1 MKQEIF
7 SGDLFSRS
15 QEINALIS
23 KYFRN
28 LKLYKMRL
36 VSMQLSIFD
45 DHPNSDQLE
54 LFEKAMQADMD
65 MEKEF
70 RFRHPKDSG
79 EEFFRHYVGSSLNGN
94 AFLMVGQF
102 KKGWDFAFVRIM
114 LHSVIYHEPYI
125 VVEKCSQS
133 LRNPDTL
140 ARMVE
145 RAFNWVLKGQGLQ
158 MKLEPWEPT
167 EKVTWLLDYEMS
179 YLEEMEKANPADLIM
194 IGYEEALKMRRILM
208 AMKEESK
215 KPKIIKKSDDI
226 WTYILT
232 ENKEGIIRFLH
243 QAVKGQ
249 KTAKGIARPF
259 RFLFDHQ
266 FTEHIPFKAVM
277 KEFPELKGLI
287 KERSYND
294 WTNPNSTSYDND
306 PQYKKIKD
314 TFNLFQLQI

>member
-1 MKQEIF
+1 
-7 SGDLFSRS
+7 
-15 QEINALIS
+15 
-23 KYFRN
+23 
-28 LKLYKMRL
+28 MRL
-36 VSMQLSIFD
+36 VTTQLSIFGD
-45 DHPNSDQLE
+45 LPNSDQLE
-54 LFEKAMQADMD
+54 VFEKAMQADMA

-70 RFRHPKDSG
+70 KFRHPKDSG
-79 EEFFRHYVGSSLNGN
+79 EEYFRHYVGSSLNGN

-114 LHSVIYHEPYI
+114 LHSVIYHEPYL

-208 AMKEESK
+208 TMKEESK

>member
-1 MKQEIF
+1 MKKKIF

-28 LKLYKMRL
+28 LKLYRMRL
-36 VSMQLSIFD
+36 VSTQLSIFD

-114 LHSVIYHEPYI
+114 LHSVIYHEPYL

-145 RAFNWVLKGQGLQ
+145 SAFNWVLKGQGLQ

-243 QAVKGQ
+243 QVVKGQ

-314 TFNLFQLQI
+314 SFNLFQL

>member
-1 MKQEIF
+1 MKKKIF
-7 SGDLFSRS
+7 SGDLLSRE
-15 QEINALIS
+15 QEISALIS
-23 KYFRN
+23 QCFRN

-36 VSMQLSIFD
+36 VSTQLSIFD

-114 LHSVIYHEPYI
+114 LHSVIYHEPYL

-145 RAFNWVLKGQGLQ
+145 SAFNWVLKGQGLQ

-243 QAVKGQ
+243 QVVKGQ

-314 TFNLFQLQI
+314 SFNLFQL

>member
-1 MKQEIF
+1 MKKKIF

-28 LKLYKMRL
+28 LKLYRMRL
-36 VSMQLSIFD
+36 VSTQLSIFD
-45 DHPNSDQLE
+45 DHPSSDQLE
-54 LFEKAMQADMD
+54 LFEKAMKADMD
-65 MEKEF
+65 MVKEF
-70 RFRHPKDSG
+70 KFRHPKDSG
-79 EEFFRHYVGSSLNGN
+79 EIYVRRYIGCSLNGN

-102 KKGWDFAFVRIM
+102 KKGMDFAFVRIM
-114 LHSVIYHEPYI
+114 FHSVIYHEPYI

-145 RAFNWVLKGQGLQ
+145 GAINWVLKGQGLQ
-158 MKLEPWEPT
+158 IKLEPWKQT
-167 EKVTWLLDYEMS
+167 ETVMWLLDYEMS

-208 AMKEESK
+208 TMKEESK

-243 QAVKGQ
+243 QVVKGQ

-314 TFNLFQLQI
+314 SFNLFQL

>member
-36 VSMQLSIFD
+36 VSTQLSIFD
-45 DHPNSDQLE
+45 DHPSSDQLKV
-54 LFEKAMQADMD
+54 FEKAMKDDMA

-70 RFRHPKDSG
+70 KFRHPKDSG
-79 EEFFRHYVGSSLNGN
+79 EIYVRRYIGCSLNGN

-102 KKGWDFAFVRIM
+102 KKGMDFAFVRIM
-114 LHSVIYHEPYI
+114 FHSVIYHEPYI

-145 RAFNWVLKGQGLQ
+145 GAINWVLKGQGLQ
-158 MKLEPWEPT
+158 IKLEPWKQT
-167 EKVTWLLDYEMS
+167 ETVMWLLDYEIS
-179 YLEEMEKANPADLIM
+179 YLEEMEKADPADLIM
-194 IGYEEALKMRRILM
+194 IGYEEALKMRRILE
-208 AMKEESK
+208 AMKEESQK
-215 KPKIIKKSDDI
+215 HKIIKKSDDI
-226 WTYILT
+226 RTYIPT
-232 ENKEGIIRFLH
+232 ENKEGIIQFLH

-249 KTAKGIARPF
+249 KTPKEIVRPF
-259 RFLFDHQ
+259 RLLVDLHL
-266 FTEHIPFKAVM
+266 TERIPFKAMM
-277 KEFPELKGLI
+277 KEFPELSGLI
-287 KERSYND
+287 PVRRYNN
-294 WTNPNSTSYDND
+294 WLNSNSTSYDND
-306 PQYKKIKD
+306 SQYVSLKNKLKS
-314 TFNLFQLQI
+314 FL

>member
-28 LKLYKMRL
+28 LKLYRMRL
-36 VSMQLSIFD
+36 VSTQLSIFD

-145 RAFNWVLKGQGLQ
+145 SAFNWVLKGQGLQ

-179 YLEEMEKANPADLIM
+179 YLKEMEKVNPADLIM

-208 AMKEESK
+208 TMKEESK

-314 TFNLFQLQI
+314 TFNLFQL

>member
-1 MKQEIF
+1 MKNKTITRDLLSREQEI
-7 SGDLFSRS
+7 DV
-15 QEINALIS
+15 LIRR
-23 KYFRN
+23 YFRN
-28 LKLYKMRL
+28 LRLYKMRL
-36 VSMQLSIFD
+36 VTTQLSIFGD
-45 DHPNSDQLE
+45 LPNSDQLE
-54 LFEKAMQADMD
+54 VFEKAMQADMA

-70 RFRHPKDSG
+70 KFRHPKDSG
-79 EEFFRHYVGSSLNGN
+79 EEYFRHYVGSSLNGN

-114 LHSVIYHEPYI
+114 LHSVIYHEPYL

-145 RAFNWVLKGQGLQ
+145 SAFNWVLKGQGLQ

-194 IGYEEALKMRRILM
+194 IGYEEALMMRRILE

-215 KPKIIKKSDDI
+215 QPRISKKSDDI
-226 WTYILT
+226 LTYILAD
-232 ENKEGIIRFLH
+232 NKEAIVWFLH
-243 QAVKGQ
+243 EALKDQ
-249 KTAKGIARPF
+249 KTPKGIARPF
-259 RFLFDHQ
+259 RFLFDHKL
-266 FTEHIPFKAVM
+266 TDHIPYKAVM
-277 KEFPELKGLI
+277 KEFPELNGLI

-294 WTNPNSTSYDND
+294 WTNPNSTSYDKD
-306 PQYKKIKD
+306 PQYQKMKE
-314 TFNLFQLQI
+314 TFKLFQ

>member
-28 LKLYKMRL
+28 LKLYRMRL
-36 VSMQLSIFD
+36 VSTQLSIFD

-114 LHSVIYHEPYI
+114 LHSVIYHEPYL

-145 RAFNWVLKGQGLQ
+145 SAFNWVLKGQGLQ

-208 AMKEESK
+208 TMKEESK

-314 TFNLFQLQI
+314 SFNLFQL

>member
-1 MKQEIF
+1 MKNKTITRDLLSREQEI
-7 SGDLFSRS
+7 DV
-15 QEINALIS
+15 LIRR
-23 KYFRN
+23 YFRN
-28 LKLYKMRL
+28 LRLYKMRL
-36 VSMQLSIFD
+36 VTTQLSIFGD
-45 DHPNSDQLE
+45 LPNSDQLE
-54 LFEKAMQADMD
+54 VFEKAMQADMA

-70 RFRHPKDSG
+70 KFRHPKDSG
-79 EEFFRHYVGSSLNGN
+79 EEYFRHYVGSSLNGN

-114 LHSVIYHEPYI
+114 LHSVIYHEPYL

-145 RAFNWVLKGQGLQ
+145 SAFNWVLKGQGLQ

-167 EKVTWLLDYEMS
+167 EKMTWLLDYEMS
-179 YLEEMEKANPADLIM
+179 YLKEMEKANPADLIM
-194 IGYEEALKMRRILM
+194 IGYEEALKMRRILE

-294 WTNPNSTSYDND
+294 WTNPNSTSYAND
-306 PQYKKIKD
+306 PQYKKMKD
-314 TFNLFQLQI
+314 TFKLFS

>member
-28 LKLYKMRL
+28 LKLYRMRL
-36 VSMQLSIFD
+36 VSTQLSIFD
-45 DHPNSDQLE
+45 DHPSSDRLE
-54 LFEKAMQADMD
+54 LFEKAMKADMD

-79 EEFFRHYVGSSLNGN
+79 EIYVRRYIGCSLNGN

-102 KKGWDFAFVRIM
+102 KKGMDFAFVRIM
-114 LHSVIYHEPYI
+114 FHSVIYHEPYI

-145 RAFNWVLKGQGLQ
+145 SAFNWVLKGQGLQ

-167 EKVTWLLDYEMS
+167 EKMTWLLDYEMS
-179 YLEEMEKANPADLIM
+179 YLEEMEKADPADLIM
-194 IGYEEALKMRRILM
+194 IGYEEALKMRRILE
-208 AMKEESK
+208 AMKEESQK
-215 KPKIIKKSDDI
+215 HKIIKKSDDI
-226 WTYILT
+226 RTYILT
-232 ENKEGIIRFLH
+232 ENKEGIIQFLH

-249 KTAKGIARPF
+249 KTPKEIVRPF
-259 RFLFDHQ
+259 RLLVDLHL
-266 FTEHIPFKAVM
+266 TERIPFKAMM
-277 KEFPELKGLI
+277 KEFPELSGLI
-287 KERSYND
+287 PVRRYNN
-294 WTNPNSTSYDND
+294 WLNSNSTSYDND
-306 PQYKKIKD
+306 SQYVSLKYKLKS
-314 TFNLFQLQI
+314 FQ

>member
-15 QEINALIS
+15 QELNALIS

-28 LKLYKMRL
+28 LKLYRMRL
-36 VSMQLSIFD
+36 VSTQLSIFD
-45 DHPNSDQLE
+45 DHPSSDQLE

-114 LHSVIYHEPYI
+114 LHSVIYHEPYL

-145 RAFNWVLKGQGLQ
+145 SAFNWVLKGQGLQ

-194 IGYEEALKMRRILM
+194 IGYEEALKMRRILE

-306 PQYKKIKD
+306 PQYNKIKD
-314 TFNLFQLQI
+314 TFNLFQL

>member
-28 LKLYKMRL
+28 LKLYRMRL
-36 VSMQLSIFD
+36 VSTQLSIFD

-145 RAFNWVLKGQGLQ
+145 SAFNWVLKGQGLQ

-179 YLEEMEKANPADLIM
+179 YLKEMEKVDPADLIM

-243 QAVKGQ
+243 QVVKGQ

-306 PQYKKIKD
+306 PQYQKMKE
-314 TFNLFQLQI
+314 TFKLFQ

>member
-28 LKLYKMRL
+28 LKLYRMRL
-36 VSMQLSIFD
+36 VSTQLSIFD

-145 RAFNWVLKGQGLQ
+145 SAFNWVLKGQGLQ

-179 YLEEMEKANPADLIM
+179 YLKEMEKANPADLIM
-194 IGYEEALKMRRILM
+194 IGYEEALKMRRILE

-294 WTNPNSTSYDND
+294 WTNQNSTSYDND

-314 TFNLFQLQI
+314 TFNLFQL

>member
-28 LKLYKMRL
+28 LKLYRMRL
-36 VSMQLSIFD
+36 VSTQLSIFD

-114 LHSVIYHEPYI
+114 LHSVIYHEPYL

-145 RAFNWVLKGQGLQ
+145 SAFNWVLKGQGLQ

-179 YLEEMEKANPADLIM
+179 YLKEMEKVNPADLIM
-194 IGYEEALKMRRILM
+194 IGYEEALKMRRILE

-294 WTNPNSTSYDND
+294 WTNQNSTSYDND

-314 TFNLFQLQI
+314 TFNLFQL

>member
-28 LKLYKMRL
+28 LKLYRMRL
-36 VSMQLSIFD
+36 VSTQLSIFD
-45 DHPNSDQLE
+45 DHPSSDQLE
-54 LFEKAMQADMD
+54 LFEKAMKADMD
-65 MEKEF
+65 MVKEF
-70 RFRHPKDSG
+70 KFRHPKDSG

-114 LHSVIYHEPYI
+114 LHSVIYHEPYL

-145 RAFNWVLKGQGLQ
+145 SAFNWVLKGQGLQ

-167 EKVTWLLDYEMS
+167 EKMTWLLDYEMS
-179 YLEEMEKANPADLIM
+179 YLEEMEKADPADLIM
-194 IGYEEALKMRRILM
+194 IGYEEALKMRRILE
-208 AMKEESK
+208 AMKEESQK
-215 KPKIIKKSDDI
+215 HKIIKKSDDI
-226 WTYILT
+226 RTYILT
-232 ENKEGIIRFLH
+232 ENKEGIIQFLH
-243 QAVKGQ
+243 QAVKGK
-249 KTAKGIARPF
+249 KTPKEIVRPF
-259 RFLFDHQ
+259 RLLVDLHL
-266 FTEHIPFKAVM
+266 TERIPFKAMM
-277 KEFPELKGLI
+277 KEFPELSGLI
-287 KERSYND
+287 PVRRYNN
-294 WTNPNSTSYDND
+294 WLNSNSTSYDND
-306 PQYKKIKD
+306 SQYVSLKNKLKS
-314 TFNLFQLQI
+314 FQ

>member
-28 LKLYKMRL
+28 LKLYRMRL
-36 VSMQLSIFD
+36 VSTQLSIFD

-114 LHSVIYHEPYI
+114 LHSVIYHEPYL

-194 IGYEEALKMRRILM
+194 IGYEEALKMRRILE

-294 WTNPNSTSYDND
+294 WTNQNSTSYDND

-314 TFNLFQLQI
+314 TFNLFQL

>member
-36 VSMQLSIFD
+36 VSTQLSIFD

-114 LHSVIYHEPYI
+114 LHSVIYHEPYL

-208 AMKEESK
+208 TMKEESK

>member
-1 MKQEIF
+1 MKKKIF

-28 LKLYKMRL
+28 LKLYRMRL
-36 VSMQLSIFD
+36 VSTQLSIFD
-45 DHPNSDQLE
+45 DHPNSNQLE

-145 RAFNWVLKGQGLQ
+145 SAFNWVLKGQGLQ

-194 IGYEEALKMRRILM
+194 IGYEEALKMRRILE

-306 PQYKKIKD
+306 PQYQKMKE
-314 TFNLFQLQI
+314 TFKLFQ

>member
-1 MKQEIF
+1 MKKKIF

-28 LKLYKMRL
+28 LKLYRMRL
-36 VSMQLSIFD
+36 VSTQLSIFD
-45 DHPNSDQLE
+45 DHPSSDQLE

-145 RAFNWVLKGQGLQ
+145 SAFNWVLKGQGLQ

-208 AMKEESK
+208 TMKEESK

-243 QAVKGQ
+243 QVVKGQ

-314 TFNLFQLQI
+314 TFNLFQL

>member
-28 LKLYKMRL
+28 LKLYRMRL
-36 VSMQLSIFD
+36 VSTQLSIFD
-45 DHPNSDQLE
+45 DHPSSDQLE
-54 LFEKAMQADMD
+54 LFEKAMKADMD
-65 MEKEF
+65 MVKEF
-70 RFRHPKDSG
+70 KFRHPKDSG

-145 RAFNWVLKGQGLQ
+145 SAFNWVLKGQGLQ
-158 MKLEPWEPT
+158 IKLEPWKQT
-167 EKVTWLLDYEMS
+167 ETVMWLLDYEMS
-179 YLEEMEKANPADLIM
+179 YLEEMEKADPADLVM
-194 IGYEEALKMRRILM
+194 IGYEEALMMRRILLT
-208 AMKEESK
+208 MKEESK
-215 KPKIIKKSDDI
+215 QPRISKKSDDI
-226 WTYILT
+226 LAYILT
-232 ENKEGIIRFLH
+232 EDKEGIIRFLH
-243 QAVKGQ
+243 RAVKGV
-249 KTAKGIARPF
+249 KTAKEIARPF
-259 RFLFDHQ
+259 RLLLDLML
-266 FTEHIPFKAVM
+266 TDRIPHKAVI

-287 KERSYND
+287 KERRYNH
-294 WTNPNSTSYDND
+294 WTNPNSSSYDDD
-306 PQYKKIKD
+306 PNYKKMKAK
-314 TFNLFQLQI
+314 FNLFQ

>member
-28 LKLYKMRL
+28 LKLYRMRL
-36 VSMQLSIFD
+36 VSTQLSIFD

-114 LHSVIYHEPYI
+114 LHSVIYHEPYL

-145 RAFNWVLKGQGLQ
+145 SAFNWVLKGQGLQ

-179 YLEEMEKANPADLIM
+179 YLKEMEKANPADLIM
-194 IGYEEALKMRRILM
+194 IGYEEALKMRRILE

-294 WTNPNSTSYDND
+294 WTNQNSTSYDND

-314 TFNLFQLQI
+314 TFNLFQL

>member
-28 LKLYKMRL
+28 LKLYRMRL
-36 VSMQLSIFD
+36 VSTQLSIFD

-114 LHSVIYHEPYI
+114 LHSVIYHEPYL

-145 RAFNWVLKGQGLQ
+145 SAFNWVLKGQGLQ

-179 YLEEMEKANPADLIM
+179 YLKEMEKANPADLIM

-208 AMKEESK
+208 TMKEESK

-314 TFNLFQLQI
+314 TFNLFQL

>member
-1 MKQEIF
+1 MKKKIF

-28 LKLYKMRL
+28 LKLYRMRL
-36 VSMQLSIFD
+36 VSTQLSIFD

-114 LHSVIYHEPYI
+114 LHSVIYHEPYL

-145 RAFNWVLKGQGLQ
+145 SAFNWVLKGQGLQ

-179 YLEEMEKANPADLIM
+179 YLKEMEKANPADLIM

-208 AMKEESK
+208 TMKEESK

-314 TFNLFQLQI
+314 SFNLFQL

>member
-28 LKLYKMRL
+28 LKLYRMRL
-36 VSMQLSIFD
+36 VSTQLSIFD

-114 LHSVIYHEPYI
+114 LHSVIYHEPYL

-145 RAFNWVLKGQGLQ
+145 SAFNWVLKGQGLQ

-314 TFNLFQLQI
+314 SFNLFQL

>member
-28 LKLYKMRL
+28 LKLYRMRL
-36 VSMQLSIFD
+36 VSTQLSIFD
-45 DHPNSDQLE
+45 DHPSSDQLE

-114 LHSVIYHEPYI
+114 LHSVIYHEPYL

-179 YLEEMEKANPADLIM
+179 YLKEMEKANPADLIM
-194 IGYEEALKMRRILM
+194 IGYEEALKMRRILE

-294 WTNPNSTSYDND
+294 WTNQNSTSYDND

-314 TFNLFQLQI
+314 TFNLFQL